1 MAVAGV
7 QQTSPMC
14 VFVRIVRQKIINY
27 INKLVSILE
36 GVSEAVVKCCIST
49 SLGTSVA
56 AIVPF
61 FERDCAAQTPVAN
74 AGSCLDAHRT
84 GNISG
89 PKLGPA
95 SPAKRVKSGR
105 RRRGCRP

>member
-14 VFVRIVRQKIINY
+14 VFVRIVCQKIINY

-36 GVSEAVVKCCIST
+36 GVSEAVAKCCIST
-49 SLGTSVA
+49 SPGTSVA

-61 FERDCAAQTPVAN
+61 FERDCAAQTLVA
-74 AGSCLDAHRT
+74 AVSMRIGQAT
-84 GNISG
+84 
-89 PKLGPA
+89 
-95 SPAKRVKSGR
+95 SPAQSWDR
-105 RRRGCRP
+105 RRRPARQKR